1 MRTTVQK
8 GKAAGGLAYGY
19 RVKQAYDER
28 GDRIPGLREIDEA
41 EAEIIRWIFEEYA
54 RGRSPKNVAF
64 DLNNHTPAVRG
75 PRGLSWRDTAIRGH
89 VSRGSGILNNEMYIG
104 RVVWNRRE
112 YRKNPRY

>member
-1 MRTTVQK
+1 
-8 GKAAGGLAYGY
+8 
-19 RVKQAYDER
+19 VKQAYDER